1 MEEWHSRG
9 IAQEST
15 VSMLLIATTDRG
27 GTEQWTS
34 GSLGDVPQ
42 VQKPALQLHRTL
54 KPFLHTSTQRPGT
67 CTSLHMT
74 TFTKPFPVLVLQATN
89 VEARRPGHEA
99 KTKWG

>member
-9 IAQEST
+9 KAQEST

-42 VQKPALQLHRTL
+42 VQKPALQNSEAIPPYIH
-54 KPFLHTSTQRPGT
+54 PTSRYMYITAYDDFYQASPGVST
-67 CTSLHMT
+67 ASN
-74 TFTKPFPVLVLQATN
+74 K
-89 VEARRPGHEA
+89 R
-99 KTKWG
+99 